1 MTICGFK
8 LTHDGSIALIDGN
21 QLVFC
26 YEMEKLNNSPR
37 YSPFNISMDQVREI
51 FSLHGYD
58 FDRVDKWVIDGWT
71 PHEPVFI
78 DPGKG
83 NIPVDLAG
91 YGSFIVKENV
101 MQPVHFE
108 LQSENREKYNSYLHV
123 SGHIAAAYCTSPMAK
138 AGVDSYILIWDG
150 GMYPQLFYYYS
161 STNKVE
167 NLGALFPIIGNI
179 YGIFAQHFGP
189 FKVNKEV
196 VTDELNIAGKVMAYI
211 AKGVYI
217 KEMIPVFGSIYKEY
231 AHRGMDFARDFA
243 REFIKKTQ
251 HLQYRPEDILHTFH
265 VYIEQL
271 LVSALV
277 AKVKKREDRTR
288 NLCFAGGSALNIKW
302 NSAIRNSGVFATV
315 WIPPFP
321 NDAGSAIGTACCE
334 MIHETGVNC
343 LNWDVFSGPSVIN
356 DAAVSGWSKKPVT
369 IDALALLLFL
379 ENEPVVFL
387 NERAELGPRALGNRS
402 ILSPATPAQMKQ
414 VLNHIKHREDYRP
427 VAPICLEE
435 DAKDIFE
442 PGIRDPYMLFDH
454 QVKPEWKERIP
465 AVCHLDG
472 TARLQTVNESENPVM
487 FRLLSEYKKLS
498 GIPLLCNT
506 SANHNGKGF
515 FPDVSSA
522 MNWGKV
528 NYVWSG
534 GALYEKTEKIIF
546 KSSEFSDPSIRI

>member
-78 DPGKG
+78 DLGKG

-243 REFIKKTQ
+243 REFIKKTK